1 MKSALVSIIIPC
13 YNAENYIKKT
23 IDSVLCQT
31 YQNFEVIIVNDGS
44 TDYSSKIIKTV
55 KDGRIHLVEQKNKG
69 VSRSRNNGIYLA
81 KGEFIVFLD
90 ADDLL
95 DPSFIEKRVFRL
107 SKSAAIACASSVVL
121 IDDKGNKIDK
131 NKTYFA
137 ANKTSQILEFS
148 DEIVTC
154 PSSYLFKTE
163 FLKKY
168 NFTFNKNL
176 QSSADK
182 YFLLEVLK
190 QGEIEL
196 INNSPMNYRILN
208 GSMSH
213 KITTALLKDQIAF
226 YNEIKNFFENNNSV
240 VNSYY
245 SRLSFTIAA
254 SAYYSKEY
262 YIFIKHLCKSFLL
275 SPRTMILLLMK

>member
-31 YQNFEVIIVNDGS
+31 YQNFEIIIVNDGS
-44 TDYSSKIIKTV
+44 TDSSSKIIKTV

-69 VSRSRNNGIYLA
+69 VSYSRNNGIYLA

-95 DPSFIEKRVFRL
+95 DPSFLEKRVFRL
-107 SKSAAIACASSVVL
+107 SKSAAIACASSVIL
-121 IDDKGNKIDK
+121 IDDKGNKIAK
-131 NKTYFA
+131 NKNYFA
-137 ANKTSQILEFS
+137 ANKTSQILEFN

-154 PSSYLFKTE
+154 PSSYLFKAE
-163 FLKKY
+163 FLKKN

-196 INNSPMNYRILN
+196 INDSPMYYRILN
-208 GSMSH
+208 ESMSH
-213 KITTALLKDQIAF
+213 KITTTLLKDQIAF
-226 YNEIKNFFENNNSV
+226 YNEIKKFLENNNV
-240 VNSYY
+240 TNSYY

-262 YIFIKHLCKSFLL
+262 FIFIKYLSNSFLL
-275 SPRTMILLLMK
+275 SPKTMVALLVK

>member
-31 YQNFEVIIVNDGS
+31 YQNFEIIIVNDGS
-44 TDYSSKIIKTV
+44 TDSSSKIIKTV

-69 VSRSRNNGIYLA
+69 VSYSRNNGIYLA

-95 DPSFIEKRVFRL
+95 DPSFLEKRVFRL
-107 SKSAAIACASSVVL
+107 SKSAAIACASSVIL
-121 IDDKGNKIDK
+121 IDDKGNKIAK
-131 NKTYFA
+131 NKNYFA
-137 ANKTSQILEFS
+137 ANKTSQILEFN

-154 PSSYLFKTE
+154 PSSYLFKAE
-163 FLKKY
+163 FLKK
-168 NFTFNKNL
+168 NDFTFNKNL

-196 INNSPMNYRILN
+196 INDSPVYYRILN
-208 GSMSH
+208 ESMSH
-213 KITTALLKDQIAF
+213 KITTTLLKDQIGF
-226 YNEIKNFFENNNSV
+226 YNEIKKFLENNNV
-240 VNSYY
+240 TNSYY

-254 SAYYSKEY
+254 SAYFSKEY
-262 YIFIKHLCKSFLL
+262 FIFIKYLSNSFLL
-275 SPRTMILLLMK
+275 SPKTMVALLVK

>member
-13 YNAENYIKKT
+13 YNAENFIKKT

-31 YQNFEVIIVNDGS
+31 YQNFEIIIVNDGS
-44 TDYSSKIIKTV
+44 TDSSSKIIKTV

-69 VSRSRNNGIYLA
+69 VSYSRNNGVYLA

-95 DPSFIEKRVFRL
+95 DPSFLEKRVFWL

-121 IDDKGNKIDK
+121 IDDKGNKIAK
-131 NKTYFA
+131 NKNYFA
-137 ANKTSQILEFS
+137 ANKTSQILEFN

-196 INNSPMNYRILN
+196 INESPMNYRILN
-208 GSMSH
+208 ASMSH
-213 KITTALLKDQIAF
+213 KITKNLLKDQISF
-226 YNEIKNFFENNNSV
+226 YNETKTFFEDNNRV
-240 VNSYY
+240 PNSYY
-245 SRLSFTIAA
+245 GRLSFTIAA

-262 YIFIKHLCKSFLL
+262 FTFLKYFCKSFIL
-275 SPRTMILLLMK
+275 SPKTIIALLMK